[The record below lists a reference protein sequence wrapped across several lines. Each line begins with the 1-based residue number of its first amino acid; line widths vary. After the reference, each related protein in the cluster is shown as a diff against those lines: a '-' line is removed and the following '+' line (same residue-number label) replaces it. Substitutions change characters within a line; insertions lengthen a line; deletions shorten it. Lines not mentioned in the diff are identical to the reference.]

1 MNRIRSMVLVTALV
15 LSVISTAAYAE
26 DAKVSGYTSVDVM
39 SNYVWRGQKL
49 SNSWVIQPSVGMTYG
64 DFGANIWANLDSDP
78 EYLGIDNR
86 FKHTETDLTATYGF
100 SFDKLS
106 LTAGY
111 IYYALE
117 SANDTQEVYLSA
129 GYDVLLS
136 PTLTVYY
143 DFVEGN
149 GGFAVA
155 SIGHSIA
162 ITKDIPLNLGAS
174 ASVNLNDKVMGL
186 DKDGNDFTNFYNG
199 EFSASVPIPITKAFS
214 VTPKAAYSFAL
225 SDDAKHAISSVSD
238 DGTHDILYGGVNLT
252 LSF

>member
-1 MNRIRSMVLVTALV
+1 MSKVRGVVIVTALV
-15 LSVISTAAYAE
+15 LSLFTTAAYAE
-26 DAKVSGYTSVDVM
+26 DAKVTGYTSVDVM

-49 SNSWVIQPSVGMTYG
+49 SNSYVVQPSVGITYG

-78 EYLGIDNR
+78 EALGADNR

-117 SANDTQEVYLSA
+117 GTNDTQEVYLSA
-129 GYDVLLS
+129 GYDMFLS

-155 SIGHSIA
+155 SIGHSVA
-162 ITKDIPLNLGAS
+162 ITKDISLDLGAS
-174 ASVNLNDKVMGL
+174 ASLNLNDKVMGL
-186 DKDGNDFTNFYNG
+186 DKEGKDFTGFYNG
-199 EFSASVPIPITKAFS
+199 ELDASVSIPVTKAIS

-225 SDDAKHAISSVSD
+225 SKDAKHAISSVSD

>member
-1 MNRIRSMVLVTALV
+1 MNRVKSMMIVTAVV
-15 LSVISTAAYAE
+15 LSVAAGSAYAGE
-26 DAKVSGYTSVDVM
+26 PAVSGFTSVDVM

-49 SNSWVIQPSVGMTYG
+49 SNSYVIQPSVGINYG
-64 DFGANIWANLDSDP
+64 DFAANIWANLDSDP
-78 EYLGIDNR
+78 EFLGIDNR

-106 LTAGY
+106 FTAGY

-117 SANDTQEVYLSA
+117 SANDTQEVFLSA
-129 GYDVLLS
+129 GYDILLN

-143 DFVEGN
+143 DFVEGG

-155 SIGHSIA
+155 SIGHSID

-199 EFSASVPIPITKAFS
+199 ELSASVSVPLTKALS
-214 VTPKAAYSFAL
+214 VTPKAAYSLAL
-225 SDDAKHAISSVSD
+225 SNDAKHAISSVSD
-238 DGTHDILYGGVNLT
+238 DGTHDILYGGINLT

>member
-1 MNRIRSMVLVTALV
+1 MKKVRGIVIAAALV
-15 LSVISTAAYAE
+15 CSLVATAAYAE
-26 DAKVSGYTSVDVM
+26 NANVTGYTSVDVM

-49 SNSWVIQPSVGMTYG
+49 SNSYVIQPSVGITYG

-78 EYLGIDNR
+78 EALGVDNR

-117 SANDTQEVYLSA
+117 GVNDTQEIYLSA
-129 GYDVLLS
+129 AYDTLLN
-136 PTLTVYY
+136 PTLTLYY

-149 GGFAVA
+149 GGFAVL
-155 SIGHSIA
+155 SVGHSIA
-162 ITKDIPLNLGAS
+162 MTEDISLNLGAS

-186 DKDGNDFTNFYNG
+186 DKDGKDFTGLYNG
-199 EFSASVPIPITKAFS
+199 EFDASVSIPLTKALS
-214 VTPKAAYSFAL
+214 VTPKAGYSFAL
-225 SDDAKHAISSVSD
+225 SSDAKNAISSVSD
-238 DGTHDILYGGVNLT
+238 DGKHNILYGGVNLT